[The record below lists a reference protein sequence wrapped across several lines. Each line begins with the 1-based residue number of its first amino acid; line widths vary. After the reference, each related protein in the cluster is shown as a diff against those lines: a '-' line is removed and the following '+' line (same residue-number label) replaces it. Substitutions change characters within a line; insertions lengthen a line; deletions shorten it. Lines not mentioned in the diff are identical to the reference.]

1 MRDWLS
7 HICTTSSSSA
17 SFDIESSTVLATAVI
32 TTVGKSWDSLSYE
45 DKKCII
51 SLLSAKRCMPTT
63 KCGLKHPKDTY
74 FPTVKVLPDL
84 PLIVTLK
91 GVKGGFLEQLG
102 VRKVIQLQLIFDR
115 LGQGGTW
122 SHLDG
127 IRYLTSVR
135 KLTRCEMKANY
146 SDLTPQELTKLKEYP
161 LCPSNRSANRMLVR
175 DLYEPDRDLE
185 KLDLPILDWP
195 KNVHG
200 LKDVELTHRNGYL
213 LLVKRA
219 FYVRL
224 G

>member
-17 SFDIESSTVLATAVI
+17 SFDIESSIVLATAVV
-32 TTVGKSWDSLSYE
+32 TTVGKSWDSLSHE
-45 DKKCII
+45 DKKCVI

-63 KCGLKHPKDTY
+63 NCGLKHPKDTY

-115 LGQGGTW
+115 LGHGGTW

-127 IRYLTSVR
+127 IRYLTSVK
-135 KLTRCEMKANY
+135 KLTR
-146 SDLTPQELTKLKEYP
+146 S
-161 LCPSNRSANRMLVR
+161 RR
-175 DLYEPDRDLE
+175 
-185 KLDLPILDWP
+185 
-195 KNVHG
+195 
-200 LKDVELTHRNGYL
+200 
-213 LLVKRA
+213 
-219 FYVRL
+219 RL
-224 G
+224 IIVI